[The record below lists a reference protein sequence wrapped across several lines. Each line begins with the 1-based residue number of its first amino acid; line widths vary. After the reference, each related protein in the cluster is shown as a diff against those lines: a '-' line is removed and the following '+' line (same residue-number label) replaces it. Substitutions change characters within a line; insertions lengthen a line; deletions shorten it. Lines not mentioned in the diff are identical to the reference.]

1 LRILFVTVTSKRG
14 RRGRFSSLGVGHL
27 VAVLHQIPG
36 IQVESVTTSSPKILI
51 ECLDRFRPNV
61 VGFSS
66 VSEFWGV
73 TIELSKIANCRGLT
87 VIVGGHNLSHLPEC
101 LHPSMHIGV
110 IGEGEETIR
119 ELFTGGIGK
128 QWKFLDDLD
137 DIAGIVFWRNGQI
150 IQTPGR
156 KSIVDL
162 GSLPHPVRQTGDV
175 HILTSRGC
183 PFNCSFCASRAF
195 WCSYRLFPADWVMDE
210 LGLILEK
217 TPNTKWIYIWDDQF
231 IANQKRLELLKM
243 KMAAVG
249 FDNRFMLAIQ
259 CRAETITPEIIPI
272 LKALNV
278 RAVGIGMES
287 GHDRILRLLKVGKA
301 NVAANDHAIELLRSA
316 GINLYASFILGH
328 PEETEQEAEATYD
341 YIKSR
346 KIKFFDVN
354 LLTPFPGTVYWQTA
368 LDNGLIDIDDTAV
381 WRRLNSNNLTNPILP
396 IPDYIKHLYRKLRW
410 LKVWRRLVNYKRHP
424 TQERIIKND

>member
-1 LRILFVTVTSKRG
+1 MVTVTSKQG

-27 VAVLHQIPG
+27 VAVLRQISG
-36 IQVESVTTSSPKILI
+36 IQVESVTTSSPKSFI

-61 VGFSS
+61 VCFSS

-73 TIELSKIANCRGLT
+73 TIELSKIANDRGLT
-87 VIVGGHNLSHLPEC
+87 VVVGGHNIGHLPEC

-110 IGEGEETIR
+110 IGEGEEAIR
-119 ELFTGGIGK
+119 ELFTEGTGK

-137 DIAGIVFWRNGQI
+137 NIAGIVFRRNGQI
-150 IQTPGR
+150 IQTPTR
-156 KSIVDL
+156 TPIVDL

-183 PFNCSFCASRAF
+183 PFNCSFCSSQAF
-195 WCSYRLFPADWVMDE
+195 WCSYRLFPANWVMDE
-210 LGLILEK
+210 FRLILEK
-217 TPNTKWIYIWDDQF
+217 TPNTKWIYVWDDQF
-231 IANQKRLELLKM
+231 IANQKRLELLKARM
-243 KMAAVG
+243 TAMG
-249 FDNRFMLAIQ
+249 LGRRFMLAVQ
-259 CRAETITPEIIPI
+259 SRAETITPEIVPM

-287 GHDRILRLLKVGKA
+287 GNDRILRLLKVGKA

-316 GINLYASFILGH
+316 GIGLYASFILEH
-328 PEETEQEAEATYD
+328 PEETEPEAEATYN

-346 KIKFFDVN
+346 KIKFFDIN

-396 IPDYIKHLYRKLRW
+396 IPDYIEHLYRKLRW

-424 TQERIIKND
+424 TRERIEKDD